1 MTSFDE
7 RALCNTCRNSADGS
21 GSFVS
26 GSPPVDRLTGLSL
39 IPERLRAKCR
49 PGYGANVLSAID
61 PETIKNLITAGSF
74 VPLVIALV
82 LFKFV
87 VSTVVR
93 SVLVVV
99 ALAVGVVLF
108 TQRDAVDD
116 CVDSVEQ
123 VGTNVS
129 ASCSILGFDV
139 DIEI

>member
-1 MTSFDE
+1 M
-7 RALCNTCRNSADGS
+7 
-21 GSFVS
+21 
-26 GSPPVDRLTGLSL
+26 DRLTGLSL
-39 IPERLRAKCR
+39 ISERLRAKQR
-49 PGYGANVLSAID
+49 PGYGASVFSAID
-61 PETIKNLITAGSF
+61 PETIKNMITASSF

-99 ALAVGVVLF
+99 AVAVGVLLF

-123 VGTNVS
+123 VGSNVS

-139 DIEI
+139 EIDI